1 MVTAITMPLI
11 LSIAHGMGN
20 GFIAYVPV
28 KVLSNK
34 GKDCP
39 PAVYGIAL
47 LFVLK
52 FALL

>member
-1 MVTAITMPLI
+1 MVTAIAMPLT
-11 LSIAHGMGN
+11 LSIVHGMGN
-20 GFIAYVPV
+20 GFIAYAPV

-39 PAVYGIAL
+39 PAVYVIAL